1 MDNVD
6 NISNLELS
14 FTQPCESDTDQ
25 VDIIEDDDISK
36 PHKEVTTGSTNCKGS
51 SFGRRGSAYF
61 RGDGGRREY
70 APEESYIFDM
80 ILDDK
85 LQEVYALEKRE
96 REVVEQERLT
106 FALDAFR
113 LKYKTNGDK
122 ENNHNDDECK
132 ES

>member
-1 MDNVD
+1 MQVILEQLLRTE
-6 NISNLELS
+6 NIA
-14 FTQPCESDTDQ
+14 FD
-25 VDIIEDDDISK
+25 
-36 PHKEVTTGSTNCKGS
+36 
-51 SFGRRGSAYF
+51 FRGSAYF

-122 ENNHNDDECK
+122 ENNHTDDESK
-132 ES
+132 ESDQRPKFLLEACSEDDKKITELSYDVI

>member
-1 MDNVD
+1 
-6 NISNLELS
+6 
-14 FTQPCESDTDQ
+14 
-25 VDIIEDDDISK
+25 
-36 PHKEVTTGSTNCKGS
+36 
-51 SFGRRGSAYF
+51 
-61 RGDGGRREY
+61 
-70 APEESYIFDM
+70 M

-122 ENNHNDDECK
+122 ENNHTDDESK
-132 ES
+132 ESDQRPKFLLEACSEDDKKITELSYDVIWNRCLNLLNSLKTNLNLQIIKQSVLLFWKYI

>member
-1 MDNVD
+1 
-6 NISNLELS
+6 
-14 FTQPCESDTDQ
+14 
-25 VDIIEDDDISK
+25 
-36 PHKEVTTGSTNCKGS
+36 
-51 SFGRRGSAYF
+51 
-61 RGDGGRREY
+61 
-70 APEESYIFDM
+70 M

-122 ENNHNDDECK
+122 ENNDNDDESK
-132 ES
+132 ESDQRPKFLLEACSEDDKKITELSYDVI